1 MKTIAK
7 ALKEK
12 NKLKKEISQLQR
24 RLENHNS
31 IVVGN
36 QRPFDIDKIDQE
48 LNDRINQLIVLKSE
62 ITKGNQPIQEKI
74 YRLGEIRGLIGFY
87 KNLPVLEGK
96 STDCYS
102 SDTLERETHF
112 NEADIDVKVQ
122 KLEFEAEIIQ
132 DELELFNQITKI

>member
-87 KNLPVLEGK
+87 KNLSVLEGK
-96 STDCYS
+96 STDRYS

-132 DELELFNQITKI
+132 DELELYNQITKI